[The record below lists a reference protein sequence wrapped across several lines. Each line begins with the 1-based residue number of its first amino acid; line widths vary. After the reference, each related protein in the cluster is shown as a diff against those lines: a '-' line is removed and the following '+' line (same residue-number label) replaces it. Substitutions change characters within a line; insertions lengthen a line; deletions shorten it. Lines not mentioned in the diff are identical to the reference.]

1 MSLSD
6 LAFWVYVVLLLLGG
20 LFGFYKG
27 KSKISLITSVVS
39 AALLVLTT
47 LRGIFEPA
55 FARDLANLIMA
66 ALLVVFAIR
75 LAKTKKFMPGGLML
89 VLTILVLALRN
100 LKFH

>member
-1 MSLSD
+1 MSFSD
-6 LAFWVYVVLLLLGG
+6 LVFWVYVVLLLLGG

-55 FARDLANLIMA
+55 FARDLATLIMA

-75 LAKTKKFMPGGLML
+75 LAKTKKFMPSGLML

>member
-27 KSKISLITSVVS
+27 KSKISLVTSAVS
-39 AALLVLTT
+39 AALLVLTE
-47 LRGIFEPA
+47 LPGVFQPA
-55 FARDLANLIMA
+55 FSRVLANMIMA

-75 LAKTKKFMPGGLML
+75 LGKTNKFMPSGLML

-100 LKFH
+100 LRFH

>member
-27 KSKISLITSVVS
+27 KSRISLITSVVS

-55 FARDLANLIMA
+55 FARDLVNLIMA

-75 LAKTKKFMPGGLML
+75 LAKTKKFMPSGLML
-89 VLTILVLALRN
+89 ILTILVLALRN

>member
-1 MSLSD
+1 MSFND
-6 LAFWVYVVLLLLGG
+6 LFFWVYVVLLLLGG

-66 ALLVVFAIR
+66 ALLIVFAIR
-75 LAKTKKFMPGGLML
+75 LAKTKKFMPSGLML

>member
-1 MSLSD
+1 
-6 LAFWVYVVLLLLGG
+6 
-20 LFGFYKG
+20 
-27 KSKISLITSVVS
+27 VVS

-75 LAKTKKFMPGGLML
+75 LAKTKKFMPSGLML

>member
-1 MSLSD
+1 MSFSD
-6 LAFWVYVVLLLLGG
+6 LVFWVYVVLLLLGG

-27 KSKISLITSVVS
+27 KSKVSLITSVVS